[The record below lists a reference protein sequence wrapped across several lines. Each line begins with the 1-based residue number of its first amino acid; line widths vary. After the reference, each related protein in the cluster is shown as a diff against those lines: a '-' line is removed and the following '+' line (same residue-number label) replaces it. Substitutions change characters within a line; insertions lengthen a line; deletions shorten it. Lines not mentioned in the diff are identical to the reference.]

1 MDLIHGTYIYIHTHT
16 CTYTYTYA
24 HTYTCT
30 HSYMTVYMI
39 TCTAL
44 PAVKNSSTTKRVVKN
59 VTQSRCNM
67 R

>member
-1 MDLIHGTYIYIHTHT
+1 MVHTYIYTHIHAHIHTHMHT
-16 CTYTYTYA
+16 

-30 HSYMTVYMI
+30 HSYMPVYMI

-59 VTQSRCNM
+59 VTQSLCNM
-67 R
+67 